1 MNWHKIFFQDFFK
14 VVKWR
19 KCEADYSLLS
29 LRFRLCGTLT
39 YLPLLSM
46 VLGTGVT
53 LPLYIFGKLCVV
65 GVTVN
70 NEQSEG
76 ITGIGYSMLQQMGLE
91 IVIL

>member
-1 MNWHKIFFQDFFK
+1 M
-14 VVKWR
+14 
-19 KCEADYSLLS
+19 
-29 LRFRLCGTLT
+29 
-39 YLPLLSM
+39 PLLSM

-53 LPLYIFGKLCVV
+53 LLLYIFGKLCVV

>member
-1 MNWHKIFFQDFFK
+1 M
-14 VVKWR
+14 
-19 KCEADYSLLS
+19 
-29 LRFRLCGTLT
+29 
-39 YLPLLSM
+39 PLLSM